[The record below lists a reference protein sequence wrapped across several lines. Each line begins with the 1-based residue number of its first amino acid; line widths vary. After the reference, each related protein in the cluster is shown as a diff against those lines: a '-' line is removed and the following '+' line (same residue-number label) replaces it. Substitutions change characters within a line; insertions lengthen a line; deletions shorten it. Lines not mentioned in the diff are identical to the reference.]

1 MKYADYLEDSKH
13 FVDLYIKQMIQ
24 MICEQ
29 KITDLPFL
37 EVNVKMA
44 YQSACEANFVQHFSE
59 ILESTDFFEPISLEL
74 DSLHEGHHYNIIK
87 HLKKKG
93 LPFPN
98 IVLFSCAFGPVVSGN
113 ICSVWEED
121 LSDEHYT
128 ERLKTINYTVER
140 LLKHFSHS
148 HKRTARETM
157 ELIMEDKIS
166 PAQYCA
172 VYCELTG
179 NESVSDN
186 QISKEID
193 ERYKLILKVTG
204 SNVIHHLCVHNHCK
218 SSFDMF

>member
-1 MKYADYLEDSKH
+1 M
-13 FVDLYIKQMIQ
+13 
-24 MICEQ
+24 
-29 KITDLPFL
+29 
-37 EVNVKMA
+37 
-44 YQSACEANFVQHFSE
+44 
-59 ILESTDFFEPISLEL
+59 
-74 DSLHEGHHYNIIK
+74 HEGHHYNIIK

-98 IVLFSCAFGPVVSGN
+98 LVLFSCAFGPVVSGN

-172 VYCELTG
+172 IYCELTG